1 MGFKIKKRFLFP
13 VLVLGIYFAGP
24 RVKFEPV
31 QANIEPAELTLAQ
44 IDSFIAHQE
53 AGIAGIKPGNSSR
66 IIWAD
71 SIRKTHYVV
80 VYLHGFSASAV
91 EGAPLHRDF
100 AKRYGCNLYLPRL
113 ADHGID
119 DKESFLNLTPEK
131 LMESARQ
138 AIAIGKLLG
147 DKVILMSCS
156 TGSTLSA
163 YLAAHNPEYVDALMM
178 YSPNFALGTSTV
190 KLLTAPWGLQLARLV
205 SGGDYRTI
213 ELPETCYPYWTVTYR
228 NEGIIAL
235 QNLLEQT
242 MTENTYQKIQQPFL
256 VGYYYKNE
264 KEKDG
269 AVSIPEMKVFHELTQ
284 TPEDQKRFIAFPE
297 SGDHCMVST
306 LRSKDLDGIRSES
319 YKFVEEVLGMIPIKS
334 ASIE

>member
-1 MGFKIKKRFLFP
+1 MGFKIKKRFLIP
-13 VLVLGIYFAGP
+13 VLVLGLYFSGP
-24 RVKFEPV
+24 RVNFEPV
-31 QANIEPAELTLAQ
+31 QATITPMDLSLTE
-44 IDSFIAHQE
+44 IDSFIAHRE
-53 AGIAGIKPGNSSR
+53 AGIAKIKPNNASR

-71 SIRKTHYVV
+71 SIRKTPYVV

-91 EGAPLHRDF
+91 EGAPLHQDF

-113 ADHGID
+113 AEHGID
-119 DKESFLNLTPEK
+119 DKESFLHLTPEK

-178 YSPNFALGTSTV
+178 YSPNFALGTPIV
-190 KLLTAPWGLQLARLV
+190 KLLTAPWGAQLGKLV

-235 QNLLEQT
+235 QDLLEQT
-242 MTENTYQKIQQPFL
+242 MTEDTYQKIKQPYL

-264 KEKDG
+264 EEQDFVISMDEIKKFGEQ
-269 AVSIPEMKVFHELTQ
+269 SN
-284 TPEDQKRFIAFPE
+284 TPEDQKRLIAFPDVNSHVIVSDLQSQDLE
-297 SGDHCMVST
+297 SV
-306 LRSKDLDGIRSES
+306 IAES
-319 YKFVEEVLGMIPIKS
+319 YRFAEDVLGLVPQQ
-334 ASIE
+334 